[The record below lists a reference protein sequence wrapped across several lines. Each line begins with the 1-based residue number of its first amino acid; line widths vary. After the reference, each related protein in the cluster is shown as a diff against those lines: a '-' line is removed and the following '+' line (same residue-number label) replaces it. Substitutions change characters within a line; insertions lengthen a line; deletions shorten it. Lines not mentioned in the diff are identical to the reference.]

1 MLNGNCVTPI
11 LKYLGQTVSIKVL
24 VIDDDPS
31 LQRLLRARLESHE
44 KVNVEQATGGKDG
57 FRQAVSASP
66 NLIILDWML
75 PDIQGLDVLKLLKAD
90 NKTKDIPVLML
101 TGKNC
106 IGDIEDA
113 FAMGAEGYLT
123 KPFDLR
129 KLGEKVKGLIT
140 GTSH

>member
-1 MLNGNCVTPI
+1 MLFGF
-11 LKYLGQTVSIKVL
+11 LRSKVL

-31 LQRLLRARLESHE
+31 LQRLLRIRLESHE
-44 KVNVEQATGGKDG
+44 NVNVEQASGGEDG
-57 FRQAVSASP
+57 LRQAANVNP
-66 NLIILDWML
+66 DLIILDWVL

-90 NKTKDIPVLML
+90 DKTKEIPVLML

-106 IGDIEDA
+106 IGDIEEA

-129 KLGEKVKGLIT
+129 RLGEKVKGLISST
-140 GTSH
+140 IH